1 MADYI
6 KRVDALKAATLA
18 ELDADF
24 VIEAIHRIPAA
35 DVRPVVRGRW
45 IDLDECSNEGVYC
58 SNCQKKVYKFSY
70 SNTMKRKS
78 NFCPNCGADMREV
91 DDDCRRT

>member
-1 MADYI
+1 MAEYI
-6 KRVDALKAATLA
+6 EREAVLDEYDRQHNGPPGGARKIIA
-18 ELDADF
+18 EF
-24 VIEAIHRIPAA
+24 PAA

-78 NFCPNCGADMREV
+78 NFCPNCGAKMDKE
-91 DDDCRRT
+91 D